1 MTSLTSGGAVNESM
15 PLLNNA
21 NFVCPSGNTCTSPCY
36 KCASDGVENATEK
49 LRCVSNSSNK
59 LYSSNSVNSQDSNS
73 HSSPNTCKVSGCDV
87 QVEEVHFVQE
97 VVVARRKQSLSI
109 NKVKRAVFRR
119 PKNWK
124 TNEIPLQEVSKHNSP
139 EDCWIIA
146 KNKVYNA
153 TPFLKIHPGGVQSIL
168 RRAGGVKDCSID
180 FDFHSSNGRK
190 VWQQYQIGIVEGSRQ
205 SCQIM

>member
-49 LRCVSNSSNK
+49 LRCLSNSSNK

-73 HSSPNTCKVSGCDV
+73 HSSPNTCKVNGCDV

-97 VVVARRKQSLSI
+97 VVVARRKRSLSI
-109 NKVKRAVFRR
+109 NKVKNAVFRR

-124 TNEIPLQEVSKHNSP
+124 TNEIIYENENVKF
-139 EDCWIIA
+139 E
-146 KNKVYNA
+146 K
-153 TPFLKIHPGGVQSIL
+153 LKKDEYWVIGDKRNDSWYGVIY
-168 RRAGGVKDCSID
+168 KDEIKGKTND
-180 FDFHSSNGRK
+180 
-190 VWQQYQIGIVEGSRQ
+190 
-205 SCQIM
+205 